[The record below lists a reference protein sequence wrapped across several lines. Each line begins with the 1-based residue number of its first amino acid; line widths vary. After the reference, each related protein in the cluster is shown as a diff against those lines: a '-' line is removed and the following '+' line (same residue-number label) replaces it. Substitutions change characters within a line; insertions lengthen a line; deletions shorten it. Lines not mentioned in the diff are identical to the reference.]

1 MLRLLRVEVK
11 TPLQLV
17 KKIKDNL
24 SPALSWEVFLGYFVL
39 PWSRMLIY
47 LVLLCN

>member
-1 MLRLLRVEVK
+1 MLRLPNVEV

-24 SPALSWEVFLGYFVL
+24 SPALSWEIFCYVSTPVVKNADTL
-39 PWSRMLIY
+39 
-47 LVLLCN
+47 